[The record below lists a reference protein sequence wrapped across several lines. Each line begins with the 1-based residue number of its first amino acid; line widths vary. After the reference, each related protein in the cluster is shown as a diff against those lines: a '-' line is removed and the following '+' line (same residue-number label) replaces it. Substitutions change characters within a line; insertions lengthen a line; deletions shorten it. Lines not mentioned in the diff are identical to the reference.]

1 MYRSFFDVCSLTSEY
16 VNSFDSAMV
25 GSGGEVLVCVCVAEG
40 CLCAVG
46 SECVDSGRRRRIAE
60 GGSTG
65 VNWSSETARQECTEV
80 AGRGCCSYTYDNNH
94 NNNNY

>member
-40 CLCAVG
+40 CLCCG
-46 SECVDSGRRRRIAE
+46 IGLCRQREEEEEEEEDIAE

-65 VNWSSETARQECTEV
+65 VNWKFRDGETRVYGGSGERMLFV
-80 AGRGCCSYTYDNNH
+80 H
-94 NNNNY
+94 L

>member
-46 SECVDSGRRRRIAE
+46 SECVDSGRRRRRRIAE

-65 VNWSSETARQECTEV
+65 VNWKFRDGETRVYGGSGERMLFV
-80 AGRGCCSYTYDNNH
+80 H
-94 NNNNY
+94 L